1 MASGDPV
8 AGNTYLH
15 TGDVLSRGSGG
26 EYVPRL
32 CTIFSYFRTSLAF
45 PYDWENETILPGAL
59 RHFKRYQTC
68 IVTFCTYYIAW
79 ILGDEGE
86 GGEWRLQPVP
96 RADRQHGV

>member
-26 EYVPRL
+26 RVRSQAVHY
-32 CTIFSYFRTSLAF
+32 TSQILELLLAF
-45 PYDWENETILPGAL
+45 HYDWENETILPGAL

-79 ILGDEGE
+79 I
-86 GGEWRLQPVP
+86 
-96 RADRQHGV
+96 

>member
-1 MASGDPV
+1 MVHYAS
-8 AGNTYLH
+8 H
-15 TGDVLSRGSGG
+15 TL
-26 EYVPRL
+26 EL
-32 CTIFSYFRTSLAF
+32 LLAF

>member
-26 EYVPRL
+26 G
-32 CTIFSYFRTSLAF
+32 TSHVQYSQILELLLAF
-45 PYDWENETILPGAL
+45 HYDWENETILPGAL

-68 IVTFCTYYIAW
+68 MVTFCTHV
-79 ILGDEGE
+79 L
-86 GGEWRLQPVP
+86 
-96 RADRQHGV
+96 HGFSVNSRW